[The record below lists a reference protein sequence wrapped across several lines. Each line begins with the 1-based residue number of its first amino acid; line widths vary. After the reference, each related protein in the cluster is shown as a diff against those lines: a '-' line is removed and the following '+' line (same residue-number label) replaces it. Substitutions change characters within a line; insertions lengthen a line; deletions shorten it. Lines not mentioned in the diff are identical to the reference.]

1 MEDNSKVELVK
12 PSSGSPGTPTINYT
26 KDDGK
31 TWTSIK
37 FSSALTTGTITLE
50 KKGDKVYFSNNSN
63 SIVKF
68 SGYNCYYQFILGG
81 QLKVSGDL
89 SSLVQNGGGATNMN
103 SLSTY
108 CFTNLFK
115 DCVALIQA
123 KDLILPFVTGLQ
135 SHCYDSMFMGCTN
148 LVNAPELPATSLAMS
163 CYYQMFY
170 GCSAL
175 VEAPKELPATLL
187 AMSCY
192 NAMFQNCT
200 SLTTAPIIKTQT
212 STGTTAFN
220 NMFNG
225 CTKLNY
231 VEVAFTSWNNNTNT
245 TDWLSGVSE
254 TGTFICPKELDQ
266 TTRDASHIPAG
277 WDINP
282 TFAFGKITAIADENG
297 SISVAKGEST
307 IVLDDEHS
315 AIISGKVP
323 SEETSITEKLT
334 ITCTPNEDYEL
345 KSLTINNQD
354 IPLEN
359 ITNNKYDYNF
369 TYSGSEDAPTTLTIS
384 AEYKVSGTVT
394 TKYTLTKQVTGE
406 GGSIGLYLNTSGN
419 EITEAEAGKT
429 IYVVIPENV
438 DLRKLLTLTYTPEG
452 GEAQTITLNGNEGT
466 FTMPDANVTVSADFD
481 NKTHVNSINIVNG
494 SGKVK
499 LADNGETLQLSA
511 TVLPEDASDKT
522 VTWSSSNDAIAK
534 VSTDGLVTAKSAGDV
549 TITVKSNLD
558 SEITSTIELSVY
570 RLPDSY
576 TINTSNIESTNY
588 FIGKAIDKSQITV
601 TAHYTG
607 GDDADITSDCEIN
620 VTAEP
625 ASALDESLK
634 FTQSG
639 DVTINISAS
648 YNGNAINPVQIN
660 KNIKGLSELSVDDI
674 EMLLCDDPLTIKP
687 KTNIE
692 NPVFTY
698 TLPQYGRCVS
708 IDENGVITPESPGT
722 NTITISFAGN
732 DDFSPAEAKF
742 KVKVIDA
749 EDIAVV
755 VTAEEENATVKLAIE
770 GTVTNLPKLHYKVN
784 NDAHWTEYTI
794 SESIDLPHKGDKVQI
809 SRISSEIEGT
819 GTGVY
824 QGFSIDTENYIHFV
838 FDKAVSVSGKISAL
852 THKSYNNDGKFDTP
866 YLYNSLF
873 KGCTTLIS
881 ADELSLHSS
890 KVSESGYQSMFEGCT
905 ALKNTP
911 ALQATTIDKSSYQSM
926 FKGCTALETTPALSA
941 TPKVSSYQSMFEGCT
956 ALKTV
961 SQMPTSKSLNTYYAT
976 SCYQSMFE
984 GCTALTTAPTLV
996 ATTLADSCYKSM
1008 FKGCT
1013 ALLVAPAL
1021 PATSLK
1027 SGCYQ
1032 SMFEGCSSLTTA
1044 PTLSVTTL
1052 ADSCYN
1058 SMFKGCT
1065 ALLLA
1070 PELPATSLKAGCY
1083 KSMFE
1088 GCTSLTTAPELSAG
1102 STAAYCYYRM
1112 FANCTSLEKAPDL
1125 PFTTIIFDYPLAEMF
1140 KGCKKLNYV
1149 SIIQLNNWGDDKTA
1163 DWLEGVADE
1172 GTFYCNDALTKTRD
1186 ASHIPTGWL
1195 VNPPNPNTFYANIST
1210 TAENGSISILREGE
1224 KAVGLDEQG
1233 KATIS
1238 KLVDGESVTE
1248 SLTITCTPKAGYELE
1263 SLTIGDQ
1270 VIPLADI
1277 TDNTYEYE
1285 EFTYSGTKEVPYPL
1299 NIIATFIQAT
1309 PTEYFRDIVIPEGE
1323 EFAYGTICL
1332 PSYGEVTSEGTVQ
1345 FFVIDHKSDPQY
1357 DIVIGGVYSTPR
1369 YITLQEVEAK
1379 DLVSGTPYIFK
1390 ATDSFSIAPS
1400 KEGKVS
1406 EPVNTPGNGLFGTFE
1421 GINQLEMGTHII
1433 YNNLLYVVNSNNV
1446 IIDPFRAYIDLK
1458 DVPTESGQ
1466 TPGVKMFNFFY
1477 NEADGIMNIYD
1488 NDNVNGNVSVNLN
1501 GQAVGVGYKGIVIMN
1516 GKKVLRR

>member
-1 MEDNSKVELVK
+1 MKKLLTFICALFCALISWGQNLPTDFTKCLCFTALEDNSTVELVK
-12 PSSGSPGTPTINYT
+12 PSSGSSLGTPTINYT
-26 KDDGK
+26 KDGN
-31 TWTSIK
+31 TWISID
-37 FSSALTTGTITLE
+37 FSDTTTTGPITL
-50 KKGDKVYFSNNSN
+50 KKDEKVYFSNDS
-63 SIVKF
+63 KF
-68 SGYNCYYQFILGG
+68 SSTAFSIQDHYYSFHTTGKLDVG
-81 QLKVSGDL
+81 GDL
-89 SSLVQNGGGATNMN
+89 SSLIKNNGSTVP
-103 SLSTY
+103 LSSKKY
-108 CFTNLFK
+108 YLAELFK
-115 DCVALIQA
+115 NCVALVNA
-123 KDLILPFVTGLQ
+123 KDLSFPFSDLKDDYIFYSMFEGCTNLVSAPALPATTLT
-135 SHCYDSMFMGCTN
+135 SHCYDSMFKGCTS
-148 LVNAPELPATSLAMS
+148 LTTAPELPATSVQTY
-163 CYYQMFY
+163 CYQSMF
-170 GCSAL
+170 
-175 VEAPKELPATLL
+175 ED
-187 AMSCY
+187 
-192 NAMFQNCT
+192 CT
-200 SLTTAPIIKTQT
+200 SLTTAPYLPAT
-212 STGTTAFN
+212 SLGTNTDCYK
-220 NMFNG
+220 NMFKN
-225 CTKLNY
+225 CSNLNY
-231 VEVAFTSWNNNTNT
+231 VKVGLKEWSSSTVTWRT

-266 TTRDASHIPAG
+266 TTRDASHIPEN

-282 TFAFGKITAIADENG
+282 TFAFGKITATADENG

-323 SEETSITEKLT
+323 SGGTSVTEKLT
-334 ITCTPNEDYEL
+334 ITCTPNEGYEL
-345 KSLTINNQD
+345 KSLTINDQD

-359 ITNNKYDYNF
+359 ITDNKYDYNF

-384 AEYKVSGTVT
+384 AEYKESGTVT

-429 IYVVIPENV
+429 IYVVIPEKV
-438 DLRKLLTLTYTPEG
+438 DLRKLQSLTYTPED
-452 GEAQTITLNGNEGT
+452 GEAQSITLNDREGT
-466 FTMPDANVTVSADFD
+466 FTMPEANVTVRAEFD
-481 NKTHVNSINIVNG
+481 DKTHVNSINIVNE

-511 TVLPEDASDKT
+511 TVLPEGASDKA
-522 VTWSSSNDAIAK
+522 VIWSSSNDAIAE
-534 VSTDGLVTAKSAGDV
+534 VSTEGLVTAKSAGDV
-549 TITVKSNLD
+549 TITAKSNLD

-576 TINTSNIESTNY
+576 TINTGNIESTNY

-601 TAHYTG
+601 TAHYTDG
-607 GDDADITSDCEIN
+607 EDADITSDCEIN

-625 ASALDESLK
+625 AVALDESLK

-648 YNGNAINPVQIN
+648 YNGNAINPVQID

-674 EMLLCDDPLTIKP
+674 EMLTCDDPLKIKP

-698 TLPQYGRCVS
+698 KINTGGSYIS
-708 IDENGVITPESPGT
+708 IDNGEITPISFSGT
-722 NTITISFAGN
+722 GTRTASVTISFAGN
-732 DDFSPAEAKF
+732 DDFSPAEATF
-742 KVKVIDA
+742 KVTVINA

-794 SESIDLPHKGDKVQI
+794 GEPIGLPNKGDKVQI
-809 SRISSEIEGT
+809 SRISSEIE

-838 FDKAVSVSGKISAL
+838 FDKEVSVSGKISAL

-881 ADELSLHSS
+881 ASELNLHSG

-905 ALKNTP
+905 ALKNAP
-911 ALQATTIDKSSYQSM
+911 ALPATIIAKSCYQSM
-926 FKGCTALETTPALSA
+926 FKGCTALTEAPTPSA
-941 TPKVSSYQSMFEGCT
+941 SSIQQSCYQSMFEGCISLTT
-956 ALKTV
+956 APEL
-961 SQMPTSKSLNTYYAT
+961 SSNWLAI

-984 GCTALTTAPTLV
+984 GCTALESAPVLN
-996 ATTLADSCYKSM
+996 S
-1008 FKGCT
+1008 
-1013 ALLVAPAL
+1013 
-1021 PATSLK
+1021 TSLNNN
-1027 SGCYQ
+1027 
-1032 SMFEGCSSLTTA
+1032 
-1044 PTLSVTTL
+1044 
-1052 ADSCYN
+1052 CYN

-1065 ALLLA
+1065 ALLDA
-1070 PELPATSLKAGCY
+1070 PTLPATSLKTGCY
-1083 KSMFE
+1083 QSMFE
-1088 GCTSLTTAPELSAG
+1088 GCTVLQTAPTSLPAT
-1102 STAAYCYYRM
+1102 STSESCYYRM
-1112 FANCTSLEKAPDL
+1112 FADCTSLEKAPAISL
-1125 PFTTIIFDYPLAEMF
+1125 NKITNQNSLVEMF
-1140 KGCKKLNYV
+1140 KGCSKLNSITV
-1149 SIIQLNNWGDDKTA
+1149 SSLTA
-1163 DWLEGVADE
+1163 WPTYDNYNTNWLEDVADE
-1172 GTFYCNDALTKTRD
+1172 GTFYCKDGLAETYD
-1186 ASHIPTGWL
+1186 ASHIPEGWL
-1195 VNPPNPNTFYANIST
+1195 VNPSNPNTFYANIFT
-1210 TAENGSISILREGE
+1210 TAENGSISILRGE
-1224 KAVGLDEQG
+1224 KVVEFDEQG
-1233 KATIS
+1233 MATIS

-1263 SLTIGDQ
+1263 SLTIGGQ
-1270 VIPLADI
+1270 EIPLENI

-1309 PTEYFRDIVIPEGE
+1309 PTEYSRDIVIPEGE

-1332 PSYGEVTSEGTVQ
+1332 PSYGEVTSDGTVQ
-1345 FFVIDHKSDPQY
+1345 FFVIDHKSAPQY
-1357 DIVIGGVYSTPR
+1357 DIVIEGDYTPR
-1369 YITLQEVEAK
+1369 YITLQEVEATE
-1379 DLVSGTPYIFK
+1379 LVNGTPYIFK

-1400 KEGKVS
+1400 KEGVS
-1406 EPVNTPGNGLFGTFE
+1406 APVNTPENGLFGTFE
-1421 GINQLEMGTHII
+1421 GIDKLEEGKHII
-1433 YNNLLYVVNSNNV
+1433 YNNLIYIVNTDNVVV
-1446 IIDPFRAYIDLK
+1446 DPFRAYIDLTS
-1458 DVPTESGQ
+1458 VPTESGQ

-1488 NDNVNGNVSVNLN
+1488 NDNVNGNVSINLN